1 MEPKHIMGT
10 NFLKI
15 LSKKLKMYM
24 LYPSNSIS
32 INPPKDI
39 NPPKGLVGES
49 PRAILFITV
58 TESTQPKCQ
67 MIEA

>member
-15 LSKKLKMYM
+15 LSKKLKMYI

-32 INPPKDI
+32 INPPK
-39 NPPKGLVGES
+39 GLVGEA

-58 TESTQPKCQ
+58 TESTQPKCL